1 MEDGGRSDHE
11 CGEHRETMM
20 EFSGEGTVTFDNAL
34 STFARLVSARLGE
47 HALDDHR
54 FVRDVD
60 GRLTFL
66 LLDPA
71 DPEKVRSLDAES
83 RDVLG
88 SYATVPAVAVAGDLL
103 DPSLA
108 DDFAVQEQ
116 VDIAAPGA
124 DPEWRRVAVVDR
136 RIVGQDWAI
145 GWQGPIPGVPPILAF
160 HSIEGGVGRS
170 SAVAVLAAYQAER
183 GRNVLVVDLDLEAP
197 GIGAL
202 LLAREDL
209 PQLGVL
215 DWLVETSLRP
225 DAEGDL
231 IQRCVGQSRLTR
243 GRGAVDVLPALGRS
257 AGKAPWTVVPKLGRG
272 FIDHP
277 SLGHSH
283 LERIRRLVALTCNEG
298 TRHYD
303 VVLVDARAGLAESSA
318 AALLGLGAT
327 VLCFG
332 VDGPATQDGY
342 RLLFS
347 YLAGLDDAPG
357 QHDTTDQ
364 DWRDRFRMVHAKA
377 RAGADARQVFRERMY
392 EVFVDA
398 VYDTDDAGD
407 AGTDRSGAAAAF
419 SFDYDDEDAPHWA
432 WPIAFELA
440 LAELD
445 PHTHPNRLTSEF
457 VDRTFGS
464 FLMRVDRMIVDAS
477 G

>member
-1 MEDGGRSDHE
+1 MEL
-11 CGEHRETMM
+11 
-20 EFSGEGTVTFDNAL
+20 SGEGTVTFDNAL
-34 STFARLVSARLGE
+34 STFARLVGAGLGE
-47 HALDDHR
+47 QALDDHR

-83 RDVLG
+83 RDVLR

-116 VDIAAPGA
+116 VDVAAPGA
-124 DPEWRRVAVVDR
+124 DSEWRRVAVVDR
-136 RIVGQDWAI
+136 RIVGQDWAV
-145 GWQGPIPGVPPILAF
+145 GWQGPIPGVPPALAF
-160 HSIEGGVGRS
+160 HSIKGGVGRS
-170 SAVAVLAAYQAER
+170 SAVAVLAAHQAER

-225 DAEGDL
+225 DAEGEL
-231 IQRCVGQSRLTR
+231 IQRCVGQSQLTR

-257 AGKAPWTVVPKLGRG
+257 AGEAPWTVVPKLGRG

-277 SLGHSH
+277 GLGQPH
-283 LERIRRLVALTCNEG
+283 LERIRRLVGLACNEG
-298 TRHYD
+298 TRQYD

-332 VDGPATQDGY
+332 VDGPATHDGY
-342 RLLFS
+342 RFLFS

-357 QHDTTDQ
+357 QHDTTDR

-377 RAGADARQVFRERMY
+377 RAGAEARRAFRDRMY

-398 VYDTDDAGD
+398 VYDADDAGA
-407 AGTDRSGAAAAF
+407 AGADPSCVAAAF
-419 SFDYDDEDAPHWA
+419 SFDYDDEEAPHWA
-432 WPIAFELA
+432 WPIAFDLA
-440 LAELD
+440 LVELD
-445 PHTHPNRLTSEF
+445 PRTHPDQLTPEF
-457 VDRTFGS
+457 VERAFGS
-464 FLMRVDRMIVDAS
+464 FLTRANRLIVDS
-477 G
+477 TG

>member
-1 MEDGGRSDHE
+1 MEP
-11 CGEHRETMM
+11 
-20 EFSGEGTVTFDNAL
+20 SGEGAVTFDNAL
-34 STFARLVSARLGE
+34 STFARLVGAGLGE
-47 HALDDHR
+47 RALDDHR

-66 LLDPA
+66 LLAPV
-71 DPEKVRSLDAES
+71 DPEKARSLDAES
-83 RDVLG
+83 RHALG
-88 SYATVPAVAVAGDLL
+88 SYAAIPAVAVAGDLL

-116 VDIAAPGA
+116 VDVAAPGV

-136 RIVGQDWAI
+136 RIVGQDWAG
-145 GWQGPIPGVPPILAF
+145 GWRAPLPGVPPILAF
-160 HSIEGGVGRS
+160 HSIKGGVGRS
-170 SAVAVLAAYQAER
+170 SAVAVLAAHQAER

-225 DAEGDL
+225 DAEGEL
-231 IQRCVGQSRLTR
+231 IQRCVGQSQLTR
-243 GRGAVDVLPALGRS
+243 GRGAVDVVPALGRS
-257 AGKAPWTVVPKLGRG
+257 ADEAPWTVVPKLGRG

-277 SLGHSH
+277 GLGHSH
-283 LERIRRLVALTCNEG
+283 LDRIRRLVALACNEG
-298 TRHYD
+298 TRRYD

-318 AALLGLGAT
+318 AALLGLSAT

-332 VDGPATQDGY
+332 VDGPATHDGY

-357 QHDTTDQ
+357 QPDTTDR

-377 RAGADARQVFRERMY
+377 RAGADARRAFRERMY
-392 EVFVDA
+392 EVFVDS
-398 VYDTDDAGD
+398 VYDADDAGA
-407 AGTDRSGAAAAF
+407 AGADPSGVAAVF

-432 WPIAFELA
+432 WPIAFDLA

-445 PHTHPNRLTSEF
+445 PRTHPDQLTPEF
-457 VDRTFGS
+457 VERAFGS
-464 FLMRVDRMIVDAS
+464 FLTRADRLIVGS
-477 G
+477 VG

>member
-1 MEDGGRSDHE
+1 MEL
-11 CGEHRETMM
+11 
-20 EFSGEGTVTFDNAL
+20 SGTGAVSFDNAL
-34 STFARLVSARLGE
+34 STFARLVSARFGE
-47 HALDDHR
+47 RALDDHR

-66 LLDPA
+66 FLDPA
-71 DPEKVRSLDAES
+71 DPEKVRRLDAES
-83 RDVLG
+83 RNVLG

-108 DDFAVQEQ
+108 DDFAVQEL
-116 VDIAAPGA
+116 VNVAALGA
-124 DPEWRRVAVVDR
+124 GAAWRRVAVVDR
-136 RIVGQDWAI
+136 RIVGQDWAA
-145 GWQGPIPGVPPILAF
+145 GWRAPIPGVPPILAF
-160 HSIEGGVGRS
+160 HSIKGGVGRS
-170 SAVAVLAAYQAER
+170 SAVAVLAAHQAER

-202 LLAREDL
+202 LLALEDL

-225 DAEGDL
+225 DAEGEL
-231 IQRCVGQSRLTR
+231 LPQCVGQSQLTR

-257 AGKAPWTVVPKLGRG
+257 AGEAPWTVVPKLGRG

-277 SLGHSH
+277 GLGQSH
-283 LERIRRLVALTCNEG
+283 LERIRRLVDLACSEG
-298 TRHYD
+298 TRTYD

-327 VLCFG
+327 VLCCG

-357 QHDTTDQ
+357 QHDPTDRN
-364 DWRDRFRMVHAKA
+364 WRDRFRMVHAKA
-377 RAGADARQVFRERMY
+377 RPGADARRAFRDRMY
-392 EVFVDA
+392 EVFVET
-398 VYDTDDAGD
+398 VYDADDAEYLGSD
-407 AGTDRSGAAAAF
+407 PLGTAAPF

-432 WPIAFELA
+432 WPIAFDLA

-445 PHTHPNRLTSEF
+445 PRAHPDQLTPEF
-457 VDRTFGS
+457 VDRAFGS
-464 FLMRVDRMIVDAS
+464 FLTRANRLIVDS
-477 G
+477 TG

>member
-1 MEDGGRSDHE
+1 MEL
-11 CGEHRETMM
+11 
-20 EFSGEGTVTFDNAL
+20 SGEGTVTFDNAL
-34 STFARLVSARLGE
+34 STFARLVGAGLGE

-83 RDVLG
+83 RHALG
-88 SYATVPAVAVAGDLL
+88 SYATIPAVAVAGDLL

-116 VDIAAPGA
+116 VDIAASGA

-136 RIVGQDWAI
+136 RIVGQDWAA
-145 GWQGPIPGVPPILAF
+145 GWRAPLPGVPPILAF
-160 HSIEGGVGRS
+160 HSIKGGVGRS
-170 SAVAVLAAYQAER
+170 SAVAVLAAHQAGR

-225 DAEGDL
+225 DAEGEL
-231 IQRCVGQSRLTR
+231 IQRCLGQSQLTR

-257 AGKAPWTVVPKLGRG
+257 AGEAPWTVVPKLGRG

-277 SLGHSH
+277 GLGQSH
-283 LERIRRLVALTCNEG
+283 LERVRRLVDLACSEG
-298 TRHYD
+298 TRTYD

-332 VDGPATQDGY
+332 VDGPATHEGY
-342 RLLFS
+342 RFLFS
-347 YLAGLDDAPG
+347 YLAGLDEAPG
-357 QHDTTDQ
+357 QQDTADR

-377 RAGADARQVFRERMY
+377 RAGADARRAFRERMY

-398 VYDTDDAGD
+398 VYDADEAGA
-407 AGTDRSGAAAAF
+407 AGADRSGTAAPF

-432 WPIAFELA
+432 WPIAFDLA

-445 PHTHPNRLTSEF
+445 PRAHPDQLTPEF
-457 VDRTFGS
+457 VDRAFGS
-464 FLMRVDRMIVDAS
+464 FLTRADRLIVGSS

>member
-1 MEDGGRSDHE
+1 MEL
-11 CGEHRETMM
+11 
-20 EFSGEGTVTFDNAL
+20 SGAEAVTFDNAL
-34 STFARLVSARLGE
+34 STFARLVSARFGE
-47 HALDDHR
+47 RALDDHR

-66 LLDPA
+66 LLTPVDS
-71 DPEKVRSLDAES
+71 EKVRSLDTES
-83 RDVLG
+83 GHALG
-88 SYATVPAVAVAGDLL
+88 SYAAVPAVAVAGDLL

-116 VDIAAPGA
+116 VDVAAAGA

-136 RIVGQDWAI
+136 RIVGQDWAV
-145 GWQGPIPGVPPILAF
+145 GWHGPLPGVPPVLAF
-160 HSIEGGVGRS
+160 HSIKGGVGRS
-170 SAVAVLAAYQAER
+170 SAVAVLAAHQAER

-225 DAEGDL
+225 DAEGEL
-231 IQRCVGQSRLTR
+231 IQRCVGQSQLTR

-257 AGKAPWTVVPKLGRG
+257 AGEAPWTVVPKLGRG

-277 SLGHSH
+277 GLGHSH
-283 LERIRRLVALTCNEG
+283 LERVRRLVALTCNEG
-298 TRHYD
+298 TRQYD
-303 VVLVDARAGLAESSA
+303 VVLVDVRAGLAESTA

-327 VLCFG
+327 VLCCG

-342 RLLFS
+342 RFLFS
-347 YLAGLDDAPG
+347 YFAGLDDAPG
-357 QHDTTDQ
+357 QHNPADR

-377 RAGADARQVFRERMY
+377 RVGADARRAFRERMY
-392 EVFVDA
+392 EVFVEA
-398 VYDTDDAGD
+398 VYDADDAGD
-407 AGTDRSGAAAAF
+407 AGSDRSGAAAAF

-432 WPIAFELA
+432 WPIAFDLA

-445 PHTHPNRLTSEF
+445 PRTHPDQLTLEF
-457 VDRTFGS
+457 VDRAFGS
-464 FLMRVDRMIVDAS
+464 FLTRAERLIVDS
-477 G
+477 IG

>member
-1 MEDGGRSDHE
+1 
-11 CGEHRETMM
+11 M
-20 EFSGEGTVTFDNAL
+20 EFPGEGTVTFDNAL
-34 STFARLVSARLGE
+34 STYARLVSARFGE
-47 HALDDHR
+47 RALDDHR

-66 LLDPA
+66 LLAPTDS
-71 DPEKVRSLDAES
+71 EKVRSLDTES
-83 RDVLG
+83 RHALG
-88 SYATVPAVAVAGDLL
+88 SYAADPAVAFAGDLL

-108 DDFAVQEQ
+108 DGFAVQEQ
-116 VDIAAPGA
+116 VNVAAAGA

-136 RIVGQDWAI
+136 RIVGQDWAA
-145 GWQGPIPGVPPILAF
+145 GWRGPLPGVPPVLAF
-160 HSIEGGVGRS
+160 HSIKGGVGRS
-170 SAVAVLAAYQAER
+170 SALAVLAAHQAER

-225 DAEGDL
+225 DTEGEL
-231 IQRCVGQSRLTR
+231 IQRCVGQSQLTR

-257 AGKAPWTVVPKLGRG
+257 AGEAPWTVVPKLGRG

-277 SLGHSH
+277 GLGHSH
-283 LERIRRLVALTCNEG
+283 LERVRRLVALTCNEG
-298 TRHYD
+298 TRQYD
-303 VVLVDARAGLAESSA
+303 VVLVDVRAGLAESTA

-327 VLCFG
+327 VLCCG

-342 RLLFS
+342 RFLFS
-347 YLAGLDDAPG
+347 YFAGLDDAPG
-357 QHDTTDQ
+357 QHNPADR

-377 RAGADARQVFRERMY
+377 RVGADARRAFRERMY
-392 EVFVDA
+392 EVFVEA
-398 VYDTDDAGD
+398 VYDADDAGD
-407 AGTDRSGAAAAF
+407 AGSDRSGAAAAF

-432 WPIAFELA
+432 WPIAFDLA

-445 PHTHPNRLTSEF
+445 PRTHPDQLTLEF
-457 VDRTFGS
+457 VDRAFGS
-464 FLMRVDRMIVDAS
+464 FLTRAERLIVDS
-477 G
+477 IG

>member
-1 MEDGGRSDHE
+1 MEL
-11 CGEHRETMM
+11 
-20 EFSGEGTVTFDNAL
+20 SGEGTVTFDNAL
-34 STFARLVSARLGE
+34 SAFARLVGAGLGE
-47 HALDDHR
+47 PALDDHR

-66 LLDPA
+66 LLAPA

-88 SYATVPAVAVAGDLL
+88 SYATVPAVAVADDLL
-103 DPSLA
+103 DLSLV

-116 VDIAAPGA
+116 VDIAAPGT

-145 GWQGPIPGVPPILAF
+145 GWQGPIPGVPPVLTF
-160 HSIEGGVGRS
+160 HSIKGGVGRS
-170 SAVAVLAAYQAER
+170 SAVAVLAAHQAER

-225 DAEGDL
+225 DAEGEL
-231 IQRCVGQSRLTR
+231 IQRCVGQSQLTR
-243 GRGAVDVLPALGRS
+243 GRGAVDVVPALGRS
-257 AGKAPWTVVPKLGRG
+257 ACKAPWTVVPKLGRG

-277 SLGHSH
+277 SLGQAH
-283 LERIRRLVALTCNEG
+283 LERIRRLIALACNEG
-298 TRHYD
+298 TRRYD

-357 QHDTTDQ
+357 QHHTTDR

-377 RAGADARQVFRERMY
+377 RAGADARRAFRERMY

-398 VYDTDDAGD
+398 VYDADDAGA
-407 AGTDRSGAAAAF
+407 AGADPSGVAAAF
-419 SFDYDDEDAPHWA
+419 SFDCDDEDAPHWA
-432 WPIAFELA
+432 WPIAFDLA
-440 LAELD
+440 VAEFD
-445 PHTHPNRLTSEF
+445 PRTHPDQLTSEF
-457 VDRTFGS
+457 VERAFES
-464 FLMRVDRMIVDAS
+464 FLMRADRLIVDAS

>member
-1 MEDGGRSDHE
+1 MELP
-11 CGEHRETMM
+11 GEEA
-20 EFSGEGTVTFDNAL
+20 VTFDNAL
-34 STFARLVSARLGE
+34 STLAQLVSARFGE

-66 LLDPA
+66 LLAPV

-83 RDVLG
+83 RHALG
-88 SYATVPAVAVAGDLL
+88 SYAAVPAVAVVGDLL
-103 DPSLA
+103 DATLA
-108 DDFAVQEQ
+108 DDFAVREQ
-116 VDIAAPGA
+116 VDVAPQGA

-136 RIVGQDWAI
+136 RIVGQDWSA
-145 GWQGPIPGVPPILAF
+145 GWRRPLPGVPPVLAF
-160 HSIEGGVGRS
+160 HSIKGGVGRS

-202 LLAREDL
+202 LMAREDL

-225 DAEGDL
+225 DAEGEL
-231 IQRCVGQSRLTR
+231 IQRCVGQSQLTR

-257 AGKAPWTVVPKLGRG
+257 AREAPWTVVPKLGRG

-283 LERIRRLVALTCNEG
+283 LERVRRLVALTCNEG
-298 TRHYD
+298 IRRYD

-318 AALLGLGAT
+318 AALFGLGAK

-342 RLLFS
+342 RFLFS
-347 YLAGLDDAPG
+347 YLASIDDAPG
-357 QHDTTDQ
+357 EHDPTTP

-377 RAGADARQVFRERMY
+377 QAGADARRAFLERMY
-392 EVFVDA
+392 EVFVEA
-398 VYDTDDAGD
+398 VYDADDAGN
-407 AGTDRSGAAAAF
+407 AGADRSGVADVF

-432 WPIAFELA
+432 WPIAFDLA
-440 LAELD
+440 LTELD
-445 PHTHPNRLTSEF
+445 PRTHPDQLTPEF
-457 VDRTFGS
+457 VERAFGS
-464 FLMRVDRMIVDAS
+464 FLTRTDRLILDS
-477 G
+477 IG